1 MFRIFLGAVI
11 VLLCAAGGTAVFVT
25 EQVHT
30 LSDALKQNG
39 YIKVKRGVLAT
50 AGFGQAETIL
60 LVGDD
65 YRALTKYY
73 HVAVGHLANEML
85 LVRLDP
91 SKPYISMMSIPRELQ
106 AQIYSGPGQA
116 PVAYTRLNFAYHF
129 GINGLVTTI
138 KRDFGLPINHV
149 VVATFASF
157 ERAVNEMGCVYSTV
171 DQRYYHVNVPGG
183 AQYQQINL
191 QPGYQKMCGSQAEQ
205 FVSYRHTDTS
215 LVRDARDQSFL
226 LDVKKE
232 FGPTLVD
239 NAGKFEH
246 IFGQAVVTD
255 PGLQSSS
262 GLINLLYTLINMSSR
277 HVRQVQFQVNL
288 QPTGANPCSCDTATP
303 RQIEYSVHSFLY
315 GGSPV
320 PPASASAA
328 QARAVHGKKA
338 VARLPLVQTPSS
350 ALGQAR
356 SAAAH
361 LPFPL
366 EYPRVEDRGGSVQS
380 PSLRVYDISGPG
392 GVNYPAYVG
401 VFYDGGLGN
410 YYDVQGTSWTTAPQ
424 FDSPDETVSAYGR
437 TYYLFYDAS
446 NLNMVAWYEHEAV
459 YWVKNSLTNSVP
471 NGEMLAIA
479 EQTQPFVA
487 SGAGPH
493 ATPVLLQAARVP
505 FPTTARKPIPLRQTI
520 GDIAA
525 LVTLVALP
533 LLLFLAIRRFLDL
546 RKARVLLDGGEQIG
560 ARLPFDD
567 AMTAAA
573 ARSPVPLLAPQVAFA
588 GSGALLPRS
597 VSWVG
602 KPTVY
607 RRISVSRSGLLISL
621 LVVLALGAAGAAAA
635 VLISRHHPPPVH
647 RVKRPARPPIPSV
660 AVVVLNATTIPGA
673 AHRLAVS
680 LQRDRIKVS
689 STGNLAQTLPPGN
702 EILYA
707 PGERS
712 QADLLQDLF
721 PHEVS
726 TTAPMDPVI
735 AGAAGNGAKLVVVIT
750 S

>member
-1 MFRIFLGAVI
+1 MI

-39 YIKVKRGVLAT
+39 FIKVKQGVLAQ
-50 AGFGQAETIL
+50 AGFGGPETLL

-106 AQIYSGPGQA
+106 AQIYPGPGQG

-138 KRDFGLPINHV
+138 KRDLGLPINHV
-149 VVATFASF
+149 IVATFASF

-183 AQYQQINL
+183 PQYQEINL
-191 QPGYQKMCGSQAEQ
+191 QPGYQKMCGSAAEQ

-226 LDVKKE
+226 MDVKKQ

-246 IFGQAVVTD
+246 IFGKAVVTD
-255 PGLQSSS
+255 PSLASPS
-262 GLINLLYTLINMSSR
+262 GLLSLLYTLINMSGR
-277 HVRQVQFQVNL
+277 HVRQVHFQANL
-288 QPTGANPCSCDTATP
+288 EPTGTNGCSCDTATP
-303 RQIEYSVHSFLY
+303 QQVQDSVNAFLY

-320 PPASASAA
+320 PPAKSFAA
-328 QARAVHGKKA
+328 QAHKVHTKRGA
-338 VARLPLVQTPSS
+338 AQLPLTPTPSS
-350 ALGQAR
+350 ALAQAR
-356 SAAAH
+356 AAATH

-366 EYPRVEDRGGSVQS
+366 EYPRVEDRGGSWQA
-380 PSLRVYDISGPG
+380 PDLRTYDISGPG
-392 GVNYPAYVG
+392 NVNYPAYVG

-437 TYYLFYDAS
+437 TYYLFFDS
-446 NLNMVAWYEHEAV
+446 STLRMVAWYEHDAV
-459 YWVKNSLTNSVP
+459 YWVRNSLTDSVP

-479 EQTQPFVA
+479 EDTQPFVA
-487 SGAGPH
+487 SGGGEH
-493 ATPVLLQAARVP
+493 AAPVLLQAARVP
-505 FPTTARKPIPLRQTI
+505 FPTTAKKPIPLRQTI
-520 GDIAA
+520 GGIAA
-525 LVTLVALP
+525 LVTLLALP

-546 RKARVLLDGGEQIG
+546 RKARALLDDGEEIG
-560 ARLPFDD
+560 ARLPLDG

-573 ARSPVPLLAPQVAFA
+573 GPSPVPLLAPQVAFA
-588 GSGALLPRS
+588 GSGALPRS
-597 VSWVG
+597 VQWVG
-602 KPTVY
+602 KPTHY
-607 RRISVSRSGLLISL
+607 HRFSLSRSALIASL
-621 LVVLALGAAGAAAA
+621 LVVLAIAGGGAAAA
-635 VLISRHHPPPVH
+635 VLLGRHHPPPVH
-647 RVKRPARPPIPSV
+647 RVKRPARPLIPSV
-660 AVVVLNATTIPGA
+660 PVVVLNATTIPGA
-673 AHRLAVS
+673 AHKLAVS
-680 LQRDRIKVS
+680 LQRDRIKVT

-712 QADLLQDLF
+712 QAQLLQHLF
-721 PHEVS
+721 GRNGPPL
-726 TTAPMDPVI
+726 APMDPVV
-735 AGAAGNGAKLVVVIT
+735 AGAAGGGAKLVVVIT